1 MKKSLKILLLLIVL
15 LLNNILLYLV
25 KEEQFMAS
33 HTKES
38 LPTTRIERNDNELH
52 EYVMEINPLNIKSVK
67 GKTELQ
73 PSSVKAPGVLIPM
86 YAYPNFNE
94 DSNNDGVPNY
104 NEKGWWFR
112 QLIDALKEYPDIA
125 KIVIVNPDSGPGT
138 TQDENY
144 TRAIEWLHREGA
156 VVVGYVSTKYSVYN
170 PDNPTVPGRTI
181 SEVENDIDTWLKF
194 YPEIDGVFL
203 DELPWKVTGENGIK
217 ALQYYITLTN
227 HAHKKGLYP
236 VIGNPGVK
244 QENNSYFTNNA
255 YDIGIIYESAGY
267 PTLSL
272 VMDEIDPH
280 RKAILIHSVKENSL
294 EIKKHISELQKAA
307 YHFWVWRDNTWGS
320 DTTTW
325 DDSGF
330 ANFTRYIA
338 NALDVK
344 SNGGGVNPNSSKE
357 IISISYPEE
366 EWPIAKIDRN
376 NNGIADYYMEI
387 NAWNIKSAY
396 GKASM
401 VYDNNTGKFSYSQN
415 LSNIVIKDPKGWVL
429 GYPEVYY
436 GNKPWN
442 GNRATDGEVLLPE
455 KVGNLNNFSITLNYD
470 IQHAK
475 GLPVNLSLDSWLTKD
490 KWRSTGIYSDEV
502 EIMVWLYYDYLQP
515 AGSKISE
522 ISVPIIVNGK
532 YVDATFEIWQGYI
545 GWKYIAFK
553 IKDPIK
559 AGEIRIPFLPFINE
573 VKNIVIPND
582 YNSLY
587 LEDVE
592 VGTEF
597 GSPNTSSANLSWVLS
612 KFFLNTNPS
621 SPQNLKAKVYNSSV
635 ILSWDPS
642 TKGSF
647 PISGYAIYRT
657 TEQGKEDLSQP
668 IVTVNAN
675 TTTYIDKNLEFNKTY
690 YYVVK
695 AYDNQSPP
703 NYSIS
708 SNELKVEIKDTVPP
722 TITVETPNDSKIVNE
737 DTVIVLGKVLDNQSS
752 VSKLTIN
759 GDNVSISS
767 DGTFNKTIKLHK
779 GENTIIIIAE
789 DKAGNKS
796 TFRIAVN
803 YQPKVIITLKPNNP
817 IMTVNGTSEE
827 IDPGRGTTP
836 VIIKEWGRTV
846 VPIRAIVEALGGITE
861 WDAEEREVTIKFKD
875 SVIKVWVDKPQAIVN
890 GVMKW
895 IDLDNHSVKPIIVN
909 GRTMLPLRF
918 IAESLGCIVNWDE
931 DTMTITISYGG

>member
-1 MKKSLKILLLLIVL
+1 MKKRLKILLLLIVL
-15 LLNNILLYLV
+15 LLNNMLLSLA
-25 KEEQFMAS
+25 KEKQFMAS

-38 LPTTRIERNDNELH
+38 LPTTMIERNNNGIP
-52 EYVMEINPLNIKSVK
+52 EYFMEINPWNIKSVK

-73 PSSVKAPGVLIPM
+73 PSSVKASGVLIPM

-94 DSNNDGVPNY
+94 DLNNDGVPNY
-104 NEKGWWFR
+104 NEKSWWFR
-112 QLIDALKEYPDIA
+112 QLIDTLKEYPDIS
-125 KIVIVNPDSGPGT
+125 KIVIVNPDSGPRT

-144 TRAIEWLHREGA
+144 TQAIKWLHNLGA
-156 VVVGYVSTKYSVYN
+156 IVVGYVSTAYSVYN
-170 PDNPTVPGRTI
+170 PDNPTAPGRTL

-194 YPEIDGVFL
+194 YPEIDGIFL
-203 DELPWKVTGENGIK
+203 DELPWKVTGDNGIK
-217 ALQYYITLTN
+217 ALRYYITLTDY
-227 HAHKKGLYP
+227 AHKKGLYP

-255 YDIGIIYESAGY
+255 YDIGIVYENTGY

-272 VMDEIDPH
+272 VRDEIDPH
-280 RKAILIHSVKENSL
+280 RKAILIHSVKENST

-307 YHFWVWRDNTWGS
+307 YHFWVWRDDTWGS
-320 DTTTW
+320 STTTW
-325 DDSGF
+325 DDTGF
-330 ANFTRYIA
+330 ANFARYIA
-338 NALDVK
+338 NALDVT
-344 SNGGGVNPNSSKE
+344 SNGGGVNPNPSKGT
-357 IISISYPEE
+357 ISISYPEE
-366 EWPIAKIDRN
+366 EWPVAKIDRN
-376 NNGIADYYMEI
+376 NNGIPEYVMEI
-387 NAWNIKSAY
+387 NPWNIKSSY

-401 VYDNNTGKFSYSQN
+401 IYDNNTGVFSYSQN

-442 GNRATDGEVLLPE
+442 GNRATDGGILLPE

-470 IQHAK
+470 IQHAQ

-502 EIMVWLYYDYLQP
+502 EIMIWLYYAGLQP

-532 YVDATFEIWQGYI
+532 YVNATFEIWQGYI

-559 AGEIRIPFLPFINE
+559 VGEISIPFLPFINE
-573 VKNIVIPND
+573 VKNIGLPND
-582 YNSLY
+582 YNSFY

-612 KFFLNTNPS
+612 KFLLNTNPS
-621 SPQNLKAKVYNSSV
+621 SPQNLKAMVSNSSV
-635 ILSWDPS
+635 TLSWAPS
-642 TKGSF
+642 TKESF
-647 PISGYAIYRT
+647 PISGYVIYRA
-657 TEQGKEDLSQP
+657 TEQGKEDFSQP
-668 IVTVNAN
+668 IATVNAKN
-675 TTTYIDKNLEFNKTY
+675 TTYIDENIEFNKTY

-703 NYSIS
+703 NYSAP
-708 SNELKVEIKDTVPP
+708 SNELKVEVKDTVPP
-722 TITVETPNDSKIVNE
+722 TITVEAPSGSKIVNE
-737 DTVIVLGKVLDNQSS
+737 DTVTVSGRVLDEQSS
-752 VSKLTIN
+752 VSKLIIN
-759 GDNVSISS
+759 RDNVSISS
-767 DGTFNKTIKLHK
+767 DGTFNKTIKLHE

-796 TFRIAVN
+796 TFRIAVT
-803 YQPKVIITLKPNNP
+803 YQPKIVITLQPNNP
-817 IMTVNGTSEE
+817 IITVNGTSKE
-827 IDPGRGTTP
+827 IDPGRRTKP
-836 VIIKEWGRTV
+836 IIIKEWSRTV

-861 WDAEEREVTIKFKD
+861 WNAEEREVTIKFKD
-875 SVIKVWVDKPQAIVN
+875 SVIKLWIDKPQAKVN
-890 GVMKW
+890 GIMKW
-895 IDLDNHSVKPIIVN
+895 IDLDNHSVKPVIVN
-909 GRTMLPLRF
+909 GRTMLPLCF
-918 IAESLGCIVNWDE
+918 IAESLGCIVNWDP
-931 DTMTITISYGG
+931 DTRTITISYGG